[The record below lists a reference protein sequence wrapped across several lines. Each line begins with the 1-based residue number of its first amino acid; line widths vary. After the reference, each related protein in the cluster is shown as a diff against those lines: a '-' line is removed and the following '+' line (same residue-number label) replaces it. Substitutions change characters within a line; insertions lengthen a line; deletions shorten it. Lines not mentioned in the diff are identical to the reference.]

1 MVLLIGLVLF
11 GAVPTASRV
20 GMYMAILGAAVLV
33 LTQGRTKK
41 NIIGKL
47 IGGIG
52 SLYDVTSYLSD
63 VLSYSRLLALG
74 LATGVIATVVNTM
87 GMLVGDVPIVGKI
100 ALVVIFIGGHTFNI
114 LINVLGAYVHSSRLQ
129 YVEFF
134 GKFFE
139 GGGQAFVPLRRKYK
153 FIFLKEGAD
162 EL

>member
-1 MVLLIGLVLF
+1 MVLLVGLVLF
-11 GAVPTASRV
+11 GAVPAASQI
-20 GMYMAILGAAVLV
+20 GLIMAVVGAAVLV
-33 LTQGRTKK
+33 LTQGRTEKGVFKK
-41 NIIGKL
+41 LFSGVS
-47 IGGIG
+47 
-52 SLYDVTSYLSD
+52 SLYNVTSYLSD

-74 LATGVIATVVNTM
+74 LATGVIATVINTM
-87 GMLVGDVPIVGKI
+87 GMLVGGAPIIGKV
-100 ALVVIFIGGHTFNI
+100 ALVIIFIGGHTFNI

-139 GGGQAFVPLRRKYK
+139 GGGQAFVPLRRKFK